1 MRARGISSE
10 AGGGIA
16 GARTDDRARPQ
27 DYRLGHGGR
36 HTYVF
41 ERAGRITTL
50 VFERERVQPGVG
62 CGNRR
67 IVKRRVAFCE
77 CDERSVVC
85 ERQQFAI
92 APDAASVAW
101 IK

>member
-1 MRARGISSE
+1 MRACGISSQ

-16 GARTDDRARPQ
+16 GAGADDRARPQ
-27 DYRLGHGGR
+27 DYRLGDGSR
-36 HTYVF
+36 HSCVF

-50 VFERERVQPGVG
+50 VFERERVQSGVG

-77 CDERSVVC
+77 CYELSVVC
-85 ERQQFAI
+85 ERQQLTI